1 MRKNGFEKTQE
12 EIFQERADILY
23 RSGSKLSEALDRL
36 KAIEEEID
44 VKLDVLRESVKGG
57 PEEECRELF
66 KETNREI
73 TKYNK
78 AREHARLR
86 YYYLIVTREA
96 MGFRRHKWVDEI
108 YKIPPKKERL
118 KGLNGPI

>member
-12 EIFQERADILY
+12 EIFQERAEILY
-23 RSGSKLSEALDRL
+23 RTGSKLSEALDRL
-36 KAIEEEID
+36 RVIEEEIEA
-44 VKLDVLRESVKGG
+44 KLDVLRESVKSGL
-57 PEEECRELF
+57 EKDCSELF

-73 TKYNK
+73 RKYNK

-96 MGFRRHKWVDEI
+96 MGFRRHKWVDEV
-108 YKIPPKKERL
+108 YKIPPKKDRL
-118 KGLNGPI
+118 KGLNEPI